1 MRSSDDSSTA
11 LPPPPIYNNNAVF
24 DPAGLETAA
33 QFAVK
38 FSQNRNGKLEATRMK
53 ENEKHQQAK
62 MQEDMAV
69 ARTET
74 QNALKK
80 LRRAEKDVKKEL
92 TEIKNNWNMTLDVI
106 PSYSST
112 EGVILKM
119 ESLTRVDA
127 AND

>member
-92 TEIKNNWNMTLDVI
+92 SRLRQQASTQPIRKITSLNMFSDTLLI
-106 PSYSST
+106 FLLP
-112 EGVILKM
+112 
-119 ESLTRVDA
+119 
-127 AND
+127 

>member
-92 TEIKNNWNMTLDVI
+92 SRLRQQASTQPIRKITSLNMFSDTLLLFLL
-106 PSYSST
+106 P
-112 EGVILKM
+112 
-119 ESLTRVDA
+119 
-127 AND
+127 

>member
-92 TEIKNNWNMTLDVI
+92 SRLRQQASTQPIRKITSLNMFSDTLLLFLS
-106 PSYSST
+106 P
-112 EGVILKM
+112 
-119 ESLTRVDA
+119 
-127 AND
+127 

>member
-24 DPAGLETAA
+24 NPAGLETAA

-92 TEIKNNWNMTLDVI
+92 SRLRQQASTQPIRKITSLNMFSDTLLI
-106 PSYSST
+106 FLLP
-112 EGVILKM
+112 
-119 ESLTRVDA
+119 
-127 AND
+127 

>member
-33 QFAVK
+33 EFAVK

-62 MQEDMAV
+62 MQEDMAM

-92 TEIKNNWNMTLDVI
+92 SRLRQQASTQPICKTASLNMFSHTLLLFLL
-106 PSYSST
+106 P
-112 EGVILKM
+112 
-119 ESLTRVDA
+119 
-127 AND
+127 